1 MRMSDTGYIHTGKIK
16 FYNEEKG
23 YGFIIDDDDHDEEY
37 FFNKTQAFNAGIGPK
52 DIGASVSYL
61 LDYDKEKHRY
71 KVINLEM

>member
-1 MRMSDTGYIHTGKIK
+1 MSNTSYIHTGKIK

-23 YGFIIDDDDHDEEY
+23 FGFIIDDDDSDEEY
-37 FFNKTQAFNAGIGPK
+37 FFNKTQAFNAGIGAK

>member
-1 MRMSDTGYIHTGKIK
+1 MSNTSIIHTGKIK

-23 YGFIIDDDDHDEEY
+23 FGFIIDEDDPDEEY

-52 DIGASVSYL
+52 DKGASVSYSL
-61 LDYDKEKHRY
+61 EYDKENHRY

>member
-1 MRMSDTGYIHTGKIK
+1 MSNTSYIHTGKIK

-52 DIGASVSYL
+52 DIRS
-61 LDYDKEKHRY
+61 
-71 KVINLEM
+71 